1 LNARANLGP
10 LQQAYALLNSLHN
23 KSITLTTVQNVIKS
37 VKNSRARGR
46 GPIGPETA
54 LVGEGR
60 GPELVAD
67 HATGAVRVVRQPTLM
82 DVKRSESVIPTEPR
96 YRSRGLAFFKDF
108 ARSMGIPMFQK
119 GKAGFHRPHNRDGIA
134 GPGFYPTMFTP
145 RKPGSYT
152 SGRRKHNIKG
162 AGFGKGL
169 KLNTESP
176 KAIYVKQLQTKE
188 EDLGHEIDLQERSI
202 KEPDTFLKKSGQKD
216 GLGNDIYVVDNVL
229 VKSYT
234 DKLKT
239 LKSWQQN
246 LQDTISEEVKYLPL
260 ALAELTKARKDS
272 SFNLHALAKE
282 QTRLEKAIEN
292 ERNKKKPDHS
302 KINAWNKRLKAIK
315 GEVSRETKIHDG
327 SVEDFNNFKGRQKEA
342 GFDYRSVGQ
351 DISDTQADIDSVTG
365 KASSEVGS
373 DGTAVG
379 GSGGGGT
386 GGVGGGDGTPGSL
399 SIAKGDA
406 EIGQGIL
413 NGDTALQ
420 IQGYNDKISGFK
432 DEINAANA
440 LLNDSLPGN
449 DEQAYNM
456 IAEATSGI
464 TDETNA
470 IAALQG
476 GSADGSTSPD
486 AQALVTQATTNAATA
501 ARAQKIAESML
512 AVFTGSGDLGRGG
525 YTALG
530 ALFNGAGLS
539 TPGGSPF
546 GNPLAQALGGNTII
560 VNTLHPGDTRTL
572 DAIGRAATAGQSLQ
586 GYRPTTR
593 FGTGY

>member
-1 LNARANLGP
+1 MNLSDS
-10 LQQAYALLNSLHN
+10 QA
-23 KSITLTTVQNVIKS
+23 
-37 VKNSRARGR
+37 
-46 GPIGPETA
+46 
-54 LVGEGR
+54 
-60 GPELVAD
+60 
-67 HATGAVRVVRQPTLM
+67 
-82 DVKRSESVIPTEPR
+82 VIPTEPR
-96 YRSRGLAFFKDF
+96 YRARGLGFFKDF
-108 ARSMGIPMFQK
+108 ARSMGIPMFAGGK
-119 GKAGFHRPHNRDGIA
+119 GTKFHQPSNRDGIT

-145 RKPGSYT
+145 RKPGAYT
-152 SGRRKHNIKG
+152 SGKRKHNIKG

-169 KLNTESP
+169 RLNTQSP

-188 EDLGHEIDLQERSI
+188 EDLGKEIDLQERSI

-216 GLGNDIYVVDNVL
+216 GLGNDIYVVDNDL

-246 LQDTISEEVKYLPL
+246 LQDTIAEEVKYLPL
-260 ALAELTKARKDS
+260 ALGELTKARKDS
-272 SFNLHALAKE
+272 SFNLHALTKE

-292 ERNKKKPDHS
+292 ERGKKKPDKA
-302 KINAWNKRLKAIK
+302 KINAWTKRLKAIK
-315 GEVSRETKIHDG
+315 GEVTRETKIHDG
-327 SVEDFNNFKGRQKEA
+327 SVEDFNNFKARQKDA
-342 GFDYRSVGQ
+342 GFDYRSIGQ
-351 DISDTQADIDSVTG
+351 DISDTQSDIDSVAG

-379 GSGGGGT
+379 GSGGGGS
-386 GGVGGGDGTPGSL
+386 GGGGGGDGSPGSL

-406 EIGQGIL
+406 EIAQGVL

-420 IQGYNDKISGFK
+420 IKGYNDKIAGFK
-432 DEINAANA
+432 DEISAANA
-440 LLNDSLPGN
+440 LLSDSLPGN
-449 DEQAYNM
+449 DEEAYNM
-456 IAEATSGI
+456 LAEASSGI
-464 TDETNA
+464 SEATAA
-470 IAALQG
+470 ITALQG
-476 GSADGSTSPD
+476 GGSADSISAD
-486 AQALVTQATTNAATA
+486 AQAQVNQAQTNAATA

-530 ALFNGAGLS
+530 ALLSGSGLA

-546 GNPLAQALGGNTII
+546 GSPLTQALGGNTII